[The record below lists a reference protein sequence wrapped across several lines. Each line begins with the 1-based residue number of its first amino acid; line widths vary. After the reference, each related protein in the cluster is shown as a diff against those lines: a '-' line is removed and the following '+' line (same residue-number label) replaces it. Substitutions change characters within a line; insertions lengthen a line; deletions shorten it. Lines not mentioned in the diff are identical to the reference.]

1 MYNFSEQFKATKSI
15 IDLGHYNDPS
25 WVKETLSSIKEL
37 RKSLPKNP
45 TAYSI
50 AENLNQPEWY
60 VSQVL
65 VWCNMPE
72 EKLKIELESHGSIL
86 FYYLRDYITPDE
98 EEAIYE
104 QLAKAKYVLNA
115 TAEHINNSLLEKF
128 SNNSFKEKKRMTKE
142 EIQIEKLKGI
152 DQTVW
157 SFLNSDIE
165 SWGVDNEFKSLIKKI
180 GKSSKYN
187 LGKRESLFFID
198 SFTSYAKVGYLDV
211 KSPKKKASLYDELKT
226 ILG

>member
-1 MYNFSEQFKATKSI
+1 MFNLSEQFKATKSI

-25 WVKETLSSIKEL
+25 WVKETLNSIKEL
-37 RKSLPKNP
+37 KKNLPKN
-45 TAYSI
+45 TNAYSI
-50 AENLNQPEWY
+50 AENLNQSEWY

-65 VWCNMPE
+65 VWCYLPE

-86 FYYLRDYITPDE
+86 FFYLRDYITPDE
-98 EEAIYE
+98 EEEIYD
-104 QLAKAKYVLNA
+104 QLAKAKVKNA
-115 TAEHINNSLLEKF
+115 TAEHVNKKLLEQF
-128 SNNSFKEKKRMTKE
+128 SNQSFKEKKRVSKE

-152 DQTVW
+152 DQAVW
-157 SFLNSDIE
+157 SFLNLDIE

-198 SFTSYAKVGYLDV
+198 SFTSYSNIGYLDV
-211 KSPKKKASLYDELKT
+211 KSPKKKASLYDELKN
-226 ILG
+226 IFG

>member
-1 MYNFSEQFKATKSI
+1 MFNLSEQFKATKSI

-25 WVKETLSSIKEL
+25 WVKETLNSIKEL
-37 RKSLPKNP
+37 KKNLPKN
-45 TAYSI
+45 TNAYSI
-50 AENLNQPEWY
+50 AENLNQSEWY

-65 VWCNMPE
+65 VWCYLPE

-98 EEAIYE
+98 EESIYE
-104 QLAKAKYVLNA
+104 QLAKAKVKDA
-115 TAEHINNSLLEKF
+115 TAEHINKNLLEKF
-128 SNNSFKEKKRMTKE
+128 SNNSFKEKKRMSKE
-142 EIQIEKLKGI
+142 EIQIERLKGI
-152 DQTVW
+152 DTTVW

-165 SWGVDNEFKSLIKKI
+165 SWGVDKEFKSLIKKI

-187 LGKRESLFFID
+187 LGKRDSLFFID
-198 SFTSYAKVGYLDV
+198 SFTSYSKVGYLDV
-211 KSPKKKASLYDELKT
+211 KTPKKKASLYDELKK

>member
-1 MYNFSEQFKATKSI
+1 MFNLSEQFKATKSI

-25 WVKETLSSIKEL
+25 WVKETLNSIKEL
-37 RKSLPKNP
+37 KKNLPKN
-45 TAYSI
+45 TNAYSI
-50 AENLNQPEWY
+50 AENLNQSEWY

-65 VWCNMPE
+65 VWCYLPE

-98 EEAIYE
+98 EESIYE
-104 QLAKAKYVLNA
+104 QLAKAKVKDA
-115 TAEHINNSLLEKF
+115 TAEHINKNLLEKF
-128 SNNSFKEKKRMTKE
+128 SNNSFKEKKRMSKE
-142 EIQIEKLKGI
+142 EIQIERLKGI
-152 DQTVW
+152 DTTVW

-165 SWGVDNEFKSLIKKI
+165 SWGVDKEFKSLIKKI

-187 LGKRESLFFID
+187 LGKRDSLFFID
-198 SFTSYAKVGYLDV
+198 SFTSYSKVGYLDV
-211 KSPKKKASLYDELKT
+211 KSPKKKASLYDELKK

>member
-1 MYNFSEQFKATKSI
+1 MYNFSEQFRATKSI
-15 IDLGHYNDPS
+15 IDLGYYNDPS

-37 RKSLPKNP
+37 KKSLPKNP
-45 TAYSI
+45 TVYSI

-65 VWCNMPE
+65 VWCYLPE

-86 FYYLRDYITPDE
+86 FYYLRDYITPQE
-98 EEAIYE
+98 EEDIYE
-104 QLAKAKYVLNA
+104 QLAKAKVKDA
-115 TAEHINNSLLEKF
+115 TAEHINKNLLEQF
-128 SNNSFKEKKRMTKE
+128 SKHSFKEKKRMTKE

-152 DQTVW
+152 DEAVW

-180 GKSSKYN
+180 GKASKYN

-198 SFTSYAKVGYLDV
+198 SFTSYSKVGYLDV
-211 KSPKKKASLYDELKT
+211 KSPKKKVSLYDELKK

>member
-1 MYNFSEQFKATKSI
+1 MFNFSEQFKATKSI

-25 WVKETLSSIKEL
+25 WVKETLNSIKEL
-37 RKSLPKNP
+37 KKSLPKNT

-65 VWCNMPE
+65 VWCYLPE

-98 EEAIYE
+98 EEYIYE
-104 QLAKAKYVLNA
+104 QLAKAKVNDA
-115 TAEHINNSLLEKF
+115 TAEHINKTLLEKF
-128 SNNSFKEKKRMTKE
+128 SNNSFKEKKRMSKE

-152 DQTVW
+152 DPTVW
-157 SFLNSDIE
+157 RFLNSDIE
-165 SWGVDNEFKSLIKKI
+165 SWGVDNEFKSLIKKL
-180 GKSSKYN
+180 GKSLKYN

-198 SFTSYAKVGYLDV
+198 SFTSYSKVGYLDV
-211 KSPKKKASLYDELKT
+211 KSPKKKASLYDELKK

>member
-15 IDLGHYNDPS
+15 IDLGLYNDPA

-37 RKSLPKNP
+37 KKSLPKNL

-65 VWCNMPE
+65 VWCNLPE

-86 FYYLRDYITPDE
+86 FYYLRDYITPNE
-98 EEAIYE
+98 EEDIYE
-104 QLAKAKYVLNA
+104 QLAKAKYVLDA

-128 SNNSFKEKKRMTKE
+128 SNNSFKEQKRMTKE
-142 EIQIEKLKGI
+142 EIQIEKLKSI

-165 SWGVDNEFKSLIKKI
+165 SWGVDDEFKSLIKKI

-198 SFTSYAKVGYLDV
+198 SFTSYSKVGYLDV

>member
-1 MYNFSEQFKATKSI
+1 MYSFSEQYKATKSI

-37 RKSLPKNP
+37 KKLLPKNYN
-45 TAYSI
+45 AYLI

-65 VWCNMPE
+65 VWCFLPE

-98 EEAIYE
+98 EEDIYE
-104 QLAKAKYVLNA
+104 QLAKSTLKDA
-115 TAEHINNSLLEKF
+115 TAEHINKNLLEKF
-128 SNNSFKEKKRMTKE
+128 SNNSFKEKKRMSKE
-142 EIQIEKLKGI
+142 EIQIERLKGI
-152 DQTVW
+152 DTTVW

-165 SWGVDNEFKSLIKKI
+165 SWGVDKEFKSLIKKI

-187 LGKRESLFFID
+187 LGKRDSLFFID
-198 SFTSYAKVGYLDV
+198 SFTSYSKVGYLDV
-211 KSPKKKASLYDELKT
+211 KSPKKKASLYDELKK